1 MKTRDKDSLNYQNLS
16 FIDLWH
22 VIIRYYYLVFISV
35 AISLALS
42 VFYFNINQNIVYKAS
57 GVIEGPSFL
66 YSYNTPN
73 YLSRSEIS
81 KPFRKYIRLPK
92 ERLNSNFW
100 NAFLPDIDLSISPIK
115 GNDRDYE
122 VNVISRI
129 SSDHALNSF
138 LEFQNLIKNEFAS
151 ILNIRRKDI
160 ESEMARIDL
169 MVANFQKVTLLNV
182 DKIIDLLDN
191 NVKSHKDALEK
202 FDCPVT
208 TAMCID
214 TLMSIQLSMAEL
226 EKLRSNKRNVQEAIK
241 NNNNTKLASFD
252 LDENSTFFKLPVEEL
267 LAYKTYLIAISSSE
281 TELESKRIGDIKE
294 EVIKVGVNPN
304 ILLAL
309 IIFVGFGFGIILT
322 FLANAIIINRKKT

>member
-129 SSDHALNSF
+129 SSDPNLKKFSAYLSF
-138 LEFQNLIKNEFAS
+138 IINPLAS
-151 ILNIRRKDI
+151 
-160 ESEMARIDL
+160 
-169 MVANFQKVTLLNV
+169 
-182 DKIIDLLDN
+182 
-191 NVKSHKDALEK
+191 
-202 FDCPVT
+202 
-208 TAMCID
+208 
-214 TLMSIQLSMAEL
+214 
-226 EKLRSNKRNVQEAIK
+226 LRSSMR
-241 NNNNTKLASFD
+241 
-252 LDENSTFFKLPVEEL
+252 
-267 LAYKTYLIAISSSE
+267 
-281 TELESKRIGDIKE
+281 
-294 EVIKVGVNPN
+294 
-304 ILLAL
+304 
-309 IIFVGFGFGIILT
+309 LT
-322 FLANAIIINRKKT
+322 PAKCSR